1 MLQKCDEPSGKIVL
15 IDGLTAG
22 VSGDMFLGALLDLGA
37 NPKKLIEAL
46 KLLEDPKLGYK
57 NVKIKIAQTK
67 RKGFKST
74 KINVTAQSSNKKNG
88 AELIELVEVLSQKTK
103 LSAKGK
109 VFAQK
114 VIKTLVEAEASI
126 HGNNLANAHLHEVGL
141 VDTLAEIVGTALC
154 LDDLGLFDAKIFS
167 TPVAVGGGTL
177 KFSHGIVSNPAPA
190 TLSILQRNHF
200 QFIGGPLETELT
212 TPTGAAILVN
222 LADEVSSFYPN
233 MIPLKVGY
241 GAGDKDF
248 EEMPNVLRITIG
260 KSPQRM
266 KLRDEIAVL
275 ETNLDDVTGE
285 IVGYTIDK
293 LLDEGAKDV
302 SVIPILTKKNRPGQ
316 IIKVI
321 ADPKDI
327 NHLSTVLTKETG
339 TLGVRVYLC
348 TRHLISREMITVNVS
363 IDGNNQTVK
372 VKVAKNP
379 DGEILSIKPEFEE
392 IKAIAKITNK
402 PLREVSEMAVSQA
415 KEILLKK

>member
-1 MLQKCDEPSGKIVL
+1 MLPKCDEPSGKIVL
-15 IDGLTAG
+15 IDCQAAG

-37 NPKKLIEAL
+37 NPQKLIEAL

-67 RKGFKST
+67 RKEFKST
-74 KINVTAQSSNKKNG
+74 KVNVTAQSSNKKNG
-88 AELIELVEVLSQKTK
+88 AELIELVEVLSLKTK

-109 VFAQK
+109 EFAQK
-114 VIKTLVEAEASI
+114 VIKTLVGAEASI
-126 HGNNLANAHLHEVGL
+126 HGKYLASAHLHEVGL
-141 VDTLAEIVGTALC
+141 VDTIAEIVGTALC
-154 LDDLGLFDAKIFS
+154 LDDLGLFNAKIYS

-190 TLSILQRNHF
+190 TLSILQQNHF

-222 LADEVSSFYPN
+222 LVDEVSSFYPN

-248 EEMPNVLRITIG
+248 EEMPNILRITMG
-260 KSPQRM
+260 KSPEEM

-302 SVIPILTKKNRPGQ
+302 SVIPILSKKNRPGQ

-327 NHLSTVLTKETG
+327 SHLSSVLTKETG

-348 TRHLISREMITVNVS
+348 TRHVVRREMITVNVS

-372 VKVAKNP
+372 VKVAINP